1 MGPFMLL
8 EFNKKFQA
16 DIHLKLFEDDSKI
29 HQTPT
34 QPDTLQEDLAQA
46 WSYTWKLSFE
56 SSFKP
61 TNAGVSTQA
70 II

>member
-46 WSYTWKLSFE
+46 
-56 SSFKP
+56 
-61 TNAGVSTQA
+61 
-70 II
+70 